1 MRIPSVWNS
10 RSVGPAC
17 GTPELWGPQA
27 CGNPG
32 LWNSR
37 PMGPDPWEP
46 QACGISG
53 LWDPRAVGTPSLWD
67 PRTMGT
73 LRLWDPWAV
82 RLYGNPKSVGPQD
95 PINLSSWQWSGPRGR
110 CESFISVL
118 LLCIKVCFHPR
129 ASLGVR
135 VVCMAGHAWASWL
148 LNPALFFKPQS
159 PRRAKEASVS
169 CQLRG
174 AGDTNKRPGQWLAWG
189 LGASGWHGALVPR
202 WPPHLEPLPRAWGC
216 LG

>member
-1 MRIPSVWNS
+1 M
-10 RSVGPAC
+10 C
-17 GTPELWGPQA
+17 GTPDLWD
-27 CGNPG
+27 
-32 LWNSR
+32 R
-37 PMGPDPWEP
+37 PVEP
-46 QACGISG
+46 QSYGDPKPVETQGCGTPG
-53 LWDPRAVGTPSLWD
+53 LWDPRSMGTTSLWNF
-67 PRTMGT
+67 RTVGPQSCGNPKPVGPQ
-73 LRLWDPWAV
+73 D
-82 RLYGNPKSVGPQD
+82 YGNPKTVGPLGCETLWESQVCGT
-95 PINLSSWQWSGPRGR
+95 PGPPLISVAGNGLAPRGR